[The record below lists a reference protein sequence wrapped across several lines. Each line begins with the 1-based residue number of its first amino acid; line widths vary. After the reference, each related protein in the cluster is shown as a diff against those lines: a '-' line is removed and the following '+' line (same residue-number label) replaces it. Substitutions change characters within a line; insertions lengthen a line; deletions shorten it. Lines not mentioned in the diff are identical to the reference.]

1 MFVRII
7 IISLVGV
14 AKKSIYLFKNKYVN
28 QTFLFLIFTCEF
40 MALFPAV
47 HYSPREVAKGAS
59 MGCGVCLG
67 SLLSPFAPS

>member
-1 MFVRII
+1 MFINFI
-7 IISLVGV
+7 FFPIKEV